1 MMGWAIKEEERKFWL
16 EANFL
21 TGWGVDREL
30 QRSRFVRSPE
40 AIYGFKS
47 YIRYWPDGIYAV
59 EVEWRGGRVGGMMHQ
74 GPRPTRFLSLGAVL
88 HSNWHLFLNQ
98 PSNQERLRS
107 SSRPQKGRA
116 GGR

>member
-40 AIYGFKS
+40 AIYGFNS
-47 YIRYWPDGIYAV
+47 YMRYWPDGIYAV
-59 EVEWRGGRVGGMMHQ
+59 ARIHPREGVSRVKV
-74 GPRPTRFLSLGAVL
+74 TISYY
-88 HSNWHLFLNQ
+88 NN
-98 PSNQERLRS
+98 
-107 SSRPQKGRA
+107 KGRRFRRSPLA
-116 GGR
+116 G

>member
-40 AIYGFKS
+40 ALYGFKS
-47 YIRYWPDGIYAV
+47 YMRYWPDGIYAV
-59 EVEWRGGRVGGMMHQ
+59 ARIHSREGVSRVTNPIGKYV
-74 GPRPTRFLSLGAVL
+74 TL
-88 HSNWHLFLNQ
+88 
-98 PSNQERLRS
+98 
-107 SSRPQKGRA
+107 
-116 GGR
+116 